1 MAKKGKEVQTEHRME
16 NFEEALT
23 KTEQFIEDNQK
34 ILTIIVGIIVI
45 IVIGFTVYRRY
56 VVAPKQKEAMSQMY
70 VAEQYFER
78 DSFNLAL
85 NGDGNNLGFLD
96 IIDTYGITK
105 SANLAKYY
113 TGICFLHLG
122 KYEDAIDYLSKFKSK
137 DKMLSVIAKGALGDA
152 FMQTGDTQKALDH
165 YLQAGNASDN
175 AFLAP
180 IYLMKAGEV
189 LESLDEYN
197 RALTIYREIQEKY
210 PKSQEGR
217 NIDKYISRVEL
228 LSGESK

>member
-1 MAKKGKEVQTEHRME
+1 MLFR
-16 NFEEALT
+16 
-23 KTEQFIEDNQK
+23 
-34 ILTIIVGIIVI
+34 
-45 IVIGFTVYRRY
+45 
-56 VVAPKQKEAMSQMY
+56 S
-70 VAEQYFER
+70 QYFER

-137 DKMLSVIAKGALGDA
+137 DQMLSVIAKGALGDA
-152 FMQTGDTQKALDH
+152 YMQTGDSQTALDH
-165 YLQAGNASDN
+165 YLQAGNVSDN
-175 AFLAP
+175 AFLSP